1 MPISDGLELV
11 RGVRSSQALR
21 ALPVVMMSA
30 TRKDVA
36 LSGQSKEGPP
46 KVTAFLHKPFELEGL
61 LDTIKRLIGKG
72 EARKR

>member
-1 MPISDGLELV
+1 
-11 RGVRSSQALR
+11 
-21 ALPVVMMSA
+21 MMSA